1 MPMQASFLAPCAI
14 RTFADAAEYQAVDQ
28 EKWYTPTHPVSGRT
42 VVFDASATKEKSIA
56 PWEVKEAAFK
66 TAFLMGVVHMWD
78 MGLGLGGGY
87 AALQVFLALRFG
99 YTAYGLGSKAVTKV
113 VLLEGG
119 KQVEF
124 TARALGRTTTVNI
137 KDIQK
142 EAHEKTLVETYEEST
157 MFPLNVGG
165 TTYYLN
171 GQSQEC
177 VKNGEL
183 LRAIINGQSIK
194 M

>member
-1 MPMQASFLAPCAI
+1 MQSAFLAPCAI

-28 EKWYTPTHPVSGRT
+28 EKWYTPTNKVSGRT
-42 VVFDASATKEKSIA
+42 VVFDADATSERKFA
-56 PWEVKEAAFK
+56 PWEVKEATFK

-78 MGLGLGGGY
+78 LGFQLGQGY
-87 AALQVFLALRFG
+87 AAIQLFLAMKYG
-99 YTAYGLGSKAVTKV
+99 YTVYGFMANAVTKV
-113 VLLEGG
+113 VLLDGG

-124 TARALGRTTTVNI
+124 TLGRTTGKTTTVNI

-142 EAHEKTLVETYEEST
+142 EAHEKTLVETYEESS
-157 MFPLNVGG
+157 MFPLKVGG
-165 TTYYLN
+165 TTYYLH
-171 GQSQEC
+171 GQGHEC